1 MPVTFKPDQSCVA
14 ALGPPHTA
22 SPDSSARH
30 SSIGQPMSRINKS
43 VPFWRREQFT
53 PFLLLMP
60 AILILLLVVLLPLLF
75 SLYTSFTGYRLI
87 RPESLYNWVGF
98 RNYERIFTNANFWY
112 AFGRTVLFLTIAL
125 NLEFLFG
132 LGIALLINKITWGQR
147 TLRTI
152 MMFPMMFSPILVGY
166 QFKFIFNDNIGIL
179 NNALQSLGL
188 SDGAIPWL
196 VDKQLAMFSII
207 FAEVWMST
215 SIFAILLLAGLFAMP
230 RDPLEAAKVDGCNPW
245 QVFRHIT
252 LPFLMPFAF
261 IAMTIRSLDV
271 ARAYDIV
278 DVMTGGGPAGRTE
291 LLWTLI
297 ARVGYDNSRMGQAN
311 AMAYVSILL
320 SIAFT
325 YYFFR
330 KLIAARKYMGGAD

>member
-1 MPVTFKPDQSCVA
+1 MAKIEKK
-14 ALGPPHTA
+14 L
-22 SPDSSARH
+22 
-30 SSIGQPMSRINKS
+30 
-43 VPFWRREQFT
+43 PFWQREGFT
-53 PFLLLMP
+53 PFILLLP
-60 AILILLLVVLLPLLF
+60 AILVLVLVVLLPLLF

-87 RPESLYNWVGF
+87 RPDSLYNFVGF
-98 RNYERIFTNANFWY
+98 RNYERIFTDWDFWV

-132 LGIALLINKITWGQR
+132 LGIALLINRITWGQR

-166 QFKFIFNDNIGIL
+166 QFKFIFNDNIGVL

-196 VDKQLAMFSII
+196 VDKHLAMGSII
-207 FAEVWMST
+207 VAEVWMST

-291 LLWTLI
+291 LLWTMI

-330 KLIAARKYMGGAD
+330 KLIAARRYMGGAN

>member
-1 MPVTFKPDQSCVA
+1 MAKIEKK
-14 ALGPPHTA
+14 L
-22 SPDSSARH
+22 
-30 SSIGQPMSRINKS
+30 
-43 VPFWRREQFT
+43 PFWQREGFT
-53 PFLLLMP
+53 PFILLLP
-60 AILILLLVVLLPLLF
+60 AILVLVLVVLLPLLF
-75 SLYTSFTGYRLI
+75 SLSTSFTGYRLI
-87 RPESLYNWVGF
+87 RPDSLYNFVGF
-98 RNYERIFTNANFWY
+98 RNYERIFTDWDFWV

-132 LGIALLINKITWGQR
+132 LGIALLINRITWGQR

-166 QFKFIFNDNIGIL
+166 LFKFIFNDNIGVL

-196 VDKQLAMFSII
+196 VDKHLAMGSII
-207 FAEVWMST
+207 VAEVWMST

-291 LLWTLI
+291 LLWTMI

-330 KLIAARKYMGGAD
+330 KLIAARRYMGGAN

>member
-1 MPVTFKPDQSCVA
+1 MNSVTR
-14 ALGPPHTA
+14 G
-22 SPDSSARH
+22 
-30 SSIGQPMSRINKS
+30 
-43 VPFWRREQFT
+43 VPFWQREKNT
-53 PFLLLMP
+53 PYLLLLP
-60 AILILLLVVLLPLLF
+60 AFLTLIFVVLLPLIF

-87 RPESLYNWVGF
+87 RPESLWQWVGL
-98 RNYERIFTNANFWY
+98 RNYRRIFADWDFWA
-112 AFGRTVLFLTIAL
+112 AFVRTIVFLTIAL
-125 NLEFLFG
+125 NVEFLLG

-166 QFKFIFNDNIGIL
+166 QFKFVFNDNIGIL
-179 NNALQSLGL
+179 NNALQALGI
-188 SDGAIPWL
+188 SDGAIAWL
-196 VDKQLAMFSII
+196 VERNLAMFSII

-215 SIFAILLLAGLFAMP
+215 SVFAILLLAGLFAMP

-252 LPFLMPFAF
+252 LPFLMPFVF

-291 LLWTLI
+291 LLWTMI
-297 ARVGYDNSRMGQAN
+297 ARVGYDNARMGQAN

-325 YYFFR
+325 YYFFT
-330 KLIAARKYMGGAD
+330 KLLAARKYMGGAE

>member
-1 MPVTFKPDQSCVA
+1 MAKIEKR
-14 ALGPPHTA
+14 L
-22 SPDSSARH
+22 
-30 SSIGQPMSRINKS
+30 
-43 VPFWRREQFT
+43 PFWQREGFT
-53 PFLLLMP
+53 PFILLLP
-60 AILILLLVVLLPLLF
+60 AILVLVLVVLLPLLF

-87 RPESLYNWVGF
+87 RPDSLYNFVGF
-98 RNYERIFTNANFWY
+98 RNYERIFTDWDFWV

-132 LGIALLINKITWGQR
+132 LGIALLINRITWGQR

-166 QFKFIFNDNIGIL
+166 QFKFIFNDNIGVL

-196 VDKQLAMFSII
+196 VDKHLAMGSII
-207 FAEVWMST
+207 VAEVWMST

-230 RDPLEAAKVDGCNPW
+230 RDPLEAAKVDGCNTR

-291 LLWTLI
+291 LLWTMI

-330 KLIAARKYMGGAD
+330 KLIAARRYMGGAN

>member
-1 MPVTFKPDQSCVA
+1 MAKIEKR
-14 ALGPPHTA
+14 L
-22 SPDSSARH
+22 
-30 SSIGQPMSRINKS
+30 
-43 VPFWRREQFT
+43 PFWQREGFT
-53 PFLLLMP
+53 PFILLLP
-60 AILILLLVVLLPLLF
+60 AILVLVLVVLLPLLF

-87 RPESLYNWVGF
+87 RPDSLYNFVGF
-98 RNYERIFTNANFWY
+98 RNYERIFTDWDFWV

-132 LGIALLINKITWGQR
+132 LGIALLINRITWGQR

-166 QFKFIFNDNIGIL
+166 QFKFIFNDNIGVL

-196 VDKQLAMFSII
+196 VDKHLAMGSII
-207 FAEVWMST
+207 VAEVWMST

-291 LLWTLI
+291 LLWTMI
-297 ARVGYDNSRMGQAN
+297 ARVGYDNSRMGQAH
-311 AMAYVSILL
+311 AMAYVSIRL

-330 KLIAARKYMGGAD
+330 KLIAARRYMGGAN